1 MGYLGFRLAFSFIV
15 SCFSLVIPAMY
26 GDEGSVYLATW
37 IMTFVFSFG
46 FISVMRVCSSDYQ
59 KNYK

>member
-1 MGYLGFRLAFSFIV
+1 MGYLGFRILFALIV